1 MSFQRTNRRSRRA
14 GKFFLLAAPLLLVIL
29 AAIPLVGM
37 SVGQAPPGGETVP
50 GSSPGLALVNAD
62 RGVRGKD
69 YLAFNPT
76 GTAGRVSRGRGRSGR
91 SAGRPSH

>member
-62 RGVRGKD
+62 REFVER
-69 YLAFNPT
+69 T
-76 GTAGRVSRGRGRSGR
+76 TW
-91 SAGRPSH
+91 PSIPPVQPAV

>member
-37 SVGQAPPGGETVP
+37 SVGQAPPGGETV
-50 GSSPGLALVNAD
+50 LVNAD
-62 RGVRGKD
+62 REFVER
-69 YLAFNPT
+69 T
-76 GTAGRVSRGRGRSGR
+76 SW
-91 SAGRPSH
+91 PSIPLVQPAV